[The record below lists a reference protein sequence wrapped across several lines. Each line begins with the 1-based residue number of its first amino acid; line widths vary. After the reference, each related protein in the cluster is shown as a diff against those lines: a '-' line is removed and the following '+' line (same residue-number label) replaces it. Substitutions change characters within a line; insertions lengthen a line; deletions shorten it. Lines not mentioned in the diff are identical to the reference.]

1 MKAYRLFALAFLAG
15 CAAESPSPPSEAP
28 APAPA
33 EAPAPAAKGENV
45 AIAGLMQSARSD
57 SEAGKLGS
65 AAATLERALRI
76 EPKNPR
82 LWQELARVR
91 LKQGEY
97 TQAEN
102 VAARS
107 NAWAGSD
114 NSLRAENWRL
124 IAQARDARGDS
135 QGARAAQ
142 DAADKLGR

>member
-1 MKAYRLFALAFLAG
+1 MKAFRLLALAFLAG
-15 CAAESPSPPSEAP
+15 CAAESPSPPSEVP

>member
-97 TQAEN
+97 AQAEN

>member
-1 MKAYRLFALAFLAG
+1 MKAFRLLALAFLAG

-124 IAQARDARGDS
+124 IAQARDARGYS

-142 DAADKLGR
+142 DAADNLVR